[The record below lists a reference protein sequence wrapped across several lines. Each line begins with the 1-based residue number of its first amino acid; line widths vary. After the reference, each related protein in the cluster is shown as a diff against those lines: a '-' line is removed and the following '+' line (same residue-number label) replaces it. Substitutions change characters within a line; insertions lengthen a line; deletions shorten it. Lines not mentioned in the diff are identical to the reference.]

1 MPRRHTCFL
10 LKKYNYLTKNVG
22 AVLDLKKLSDRF
34 LCSSNLFCEF
44 LEHTVSIKGAESQR
58 VGLILE
64 SRVRAV
70 VVLYFSKNLQDD
82 DRSELNTLMHTSN
95 AVLFTKGMDVWTND
109 GQSHIHDS
117 LL

>member
-1 MPRRHTCFL
+1 M
-10 LKKYNYLTKNVG
+10 TKNVYVG

-64 SRVRAV
+64 SRVLA

-82 DRSELNTLMHTSN
+82 DRSELNTLMHTSD
-95 AVLFTKGMDVWTND
+95 AVLFTKGMNVRTND
-109 GQSHIHDS
+109 GQSHGHDS